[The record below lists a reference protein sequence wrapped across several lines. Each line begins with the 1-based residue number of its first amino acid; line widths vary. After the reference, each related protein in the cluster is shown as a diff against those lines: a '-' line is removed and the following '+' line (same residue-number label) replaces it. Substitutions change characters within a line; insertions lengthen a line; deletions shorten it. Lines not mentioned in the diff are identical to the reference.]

1 MSRKNFNAFIK
12 KQKAEKKRKAKQE
25 KKLRREARKNQPTSG
40 NLEDMMAYL
49 DEDGNIISV
58 ESNTDDSEP
67 TEKDDSSS
75 KEKS

>member
-1 MSRKNFNAFIK
+1 MGRKNYNAFLK

-25 KKLRREARKNQPTSG
+25 KKLKKEAKKNQSTSG

-58 ESNTDDSEP
+58 DPPKESPEGDESDR
-67 TEKDDSSS
+67 D
-75 KEKS
+75 